1 MADLNGYI
9 GASVPGLADRARVS
23 LDACLQALE
32 CFRAPDKWSRSQEF
46 DGRRIADVEG
56 GWVLLNHAK
65 YRAMR
70 DAEVRKEQV
79 KQAVARFRAKPKDD
93 VITGNQSNPCKP
105 VKAQA
110 DTEADTDTKKQK
122 NSSPTGSRMAKDFVI
137 PNDWKAWAKK
147 KRPELDIEDE
157 AESFVD
163 YWTEIPGAK
172 GRRAGWKG
180 TWQNWIRR
188 ANGKPGVKQ
197 APQVNTSMGASPQK
211 VKTPEQEQSDRIDGL
226 RHMAHLG
233 NADAIAKLQQM
244 GIPA

>member
-1 MADLNGYI
+1 
-9 GASVPGLADRARVS
+9 
-23 LDACLQALE
+23 
-32 CFRAPDKWSRSQEF
+32 
-46 DGRRIADVEG
+46 
-56 GWVLLNHAK
+56 
-65 YRAMR
+65 
-70 DAEVRKEQV
+70 
-79 KQAVARFRAKPKDD
+79 
-93 VITGNQSNPCKP
+93 
-105 VKAQA
+105 
-110 DTEADTDTKKQK
+110 
-122 NSSPTGSRMAKDFVI
+122 MAKDFVI

-244 GIPA
+244 GVRV